1 MDRTESQLESQLGQ
15 IERRTTWI
23 WALSAFLML
32 ALACTLLVFYIMG
45 LRELSGMFSLIA
57 PGTQVPIGAGLCGM
71 TALFCLITYSRQR
84 ANNRLTRQLFEAR
97 LHEDSLR
104 ARMFELTSLFD
115 VAGEAHLE
123 EDVDP
128 LLETV
133 CRRLLTCL
141 EADRTSVLLARGES
155 RELTFRAAAGD
166 GAGANREVTLPFGD
180 GIAGWVA
187 QNNEP
192 LILNDEDTLRRFAG
206 ETKPGSEIK
215 TAMCI
220 PLSTRGHAIGV
231 INVSRESAARPFTAA
246 DSRLL
251 TTFAEHIAAAIQRI
265 EDLAA
270 IDRVRRTLDRDARE
284 IAARNR
290 AKEVFLEAANED
302 LRGPLTCIL
311 AYGEFLSRE
320 DCDLDGEKRAS
331 FGRILNDQARRLA
344 DVVAQ
349 SAMLLRL
356 DGREAKLDLAPASL
370 NDVVTATV
378 NDTRPAAEA
387 AGIQLVALVE
397 PGLPAASLDSPRLRQ
412 GVKALL
418 GKAIQLSET
427 NSTLRVATGMRDSHL
442 TVQIEGSR
450 MSVQPKDLAR
460 AIELGED
467 GPTAPNRNLLGLE
480 LGLHLLKRVVE
491 LHGGRIWAECSSNG
505 HTVFAFEVPL
515 PKMETASAPAE
526 SATPSPATPAGIVEN
541 GQAAA

>member
-1 MDRTESQLESQLGQ
+1 MDRVESHLETQLGN
-15 IERRTTWI
+15 IERRMTWM
-23 WALSAFLML
+23 WALSAILMV
-32 ALACTLLVFYIMG
+32 ALACTLLVFYMMG
-45 LRELSGMFSLIA
+45 TRELTGMFGILA
-57 PGTQVPIGAGLCGM
+57 PQSQVPLGAGLCGL
-71 TALFCLITYSRQR
+71 TAVFCLFTYSRQR
-84 ANNRLTRQLFEAR
+84 ANHRLTRQLFEAR

-115 VAGEAHLE
+115 MAGDAHLQ

-128 LLETV
+128 LLATV
-133 CRRLLTCL
+133 SRRLLTCL
-141 EADRTSVLLARGES
+141 EADRTSVLLVDPATRELAFRASAGEGGGAS
-155 RELTFRAAAGD
+155 REVRVPVG
-166 GAGANREVTLPFGD
+166 E

-192 LILNDEDTLRRFAG
+192 LILNDEETLRRFAT
-206 ETKPGSEIK
+206 ETRPGSEIK

-231 INVSRESAARPFTAA
+231 INVSRTSDERPFTAG

-270 IDRVRRTLDRDARE
+270 IDRVRRALDRDTRE
-284 IAARNR
+284 ISARNR

-320 DCDLDGEKRAS
+320 DCDLDGDKRAS
-331 FGRILNDQARRLA
+331 FGRILNEQARRLA

-370 NDVVTATV
+370 NDVVSATV
-378 NDTRPAAEA
+378 TDTRPAAEA
-387 AGIQLVALVE
+387 AGVQLVSRIE
-397 PGLPAASLDSPRLRQ
+397 PGLPPISLDSPRLRQ

-418 GKAIQLSET
+418 GKAIQLSQA
-427 NSTLRVATGMRDSHL
+427 NSILRVATGQRDSHL
-442 TVQIEGSR
+442 TVQIDGSR

-460 AIELGED
+460 AIDLGED
-467 GPTAPNRNLLGLE
+467 GPTSPNRNLLGLE

-491 LHGGRIWAECSSNG
+491 LHGGRIWTECSPDG

-515 PKMETASAPAE
+515 PKAESPAVESTPTTPPPASAGPGE
-526 SATPSPATPAGIVEN
+526 AT
-541 GQAAA
+541 QAAA

>member
-1 MDRTESQLESQLGQ
+1 MHRVESHLESQLGR
-15 IERRTTWI
+15 IERHMTWI

-32 ALACTLLVFYIMG
+32 ALACTLLVYYLMG
-45 LRELSGMFSLIA
+45 LRELGSLFGIIA
-57 PGTQVPIGAGLCGM
+57 PQSQIPLGAGLCGL
-71 TALFCLITYSRQR
+71 TAIFCLFTYSRQR
-84 ANNRLTRQLFEAR
+84 ANHRLTRQLLEAR

-115 VAGEAHLE
+115 MAGDAHLQ

-133 CRRLLTCL
+133 SRRLLTCL
-141 EADRTSVLLARGES
+141 EADRTSVFLVRSES
-155 RELTFRAAAGD
+155 RELTFRASAGEGRGTARD
-166 GAGANREVTLPFGD
+166 TRLPVGE
-180 GIAGWVA
+180 GIAVWVCA
-187 QNNEP
+187 NNEP
-192 LILNDEDTLRRFAG
+192 LVLNDDDTLRRFAAETEPGGG
-206 ETKPGSEIK
+206 ECK

-231 INVSRESAARPFTAA
+231 INVSRTSDDRPFTAA

-270 IDRVRRTLDRDARE
+270 IDRVRRSLDRDTRE

-331 FGRILNDQARRLA
+331 FGRILNEQARRLA

-356 DGREAKLDLAPASL
+356 DGREAQLDLAPSSL

-378 NDTRPAAEA
+378 SDTKPAAEA
-387 AGIQLVALVE
+387 AGVHLVTKVDPALPSV
-397 PGLPAASLDSPRLRQ
+397 SLDSPRLRQ

-418 GKAIQLSET
+418 GKAIQLSEAS
-427 NSTLRVATGMRDSHL
+427 STLAVTTGRRDSHL

-460 AIELGED
+460 AIDLGED

-491 LHGGRIWAECSSNG
+491 LHGGRIWTECSPNG
-505 HTVFAFEVPL
+505 QTVFAFEVPL
-515 PKMETASAPAE
+515 PKSNSESAPR
-526 SATPSPATPAGIVEN
+526 PAPVGDA

>member
-1 MDRTESQLESQLGQ
+1 MDRVESHLESQLGK
-15 IERRTTWI
+15 IERHMTWI
-23 WALSAFLML
+23 WALSAFLMV
-32 ALACTLLVFYIMG
+32 ALACTLLVFYMMG
-45 LRELSGMFSLIA
+45 LRELGSVLGFLA
-57 PGTQVPIGAGLCGM
+57 PQSQVPIGAGLCGL
-71 TALFCLITYSRQR
+71 TAVFCLFTYSRQR
-84 ANNRLTRQLFEAR
+84 ANHRLTRQLLEAR

-115 VAGEAHLE
+115 MAGEAHLE

-133 CRRLLTCL
+133 SRRLLTCL
-141 EADRTSVLLARGES
+141 EADRTSVLLVES
-155 RELTFRAAAGD
+155 PSHELVFRASAGEAGGAAQQV
-166 GAGANREVTLPFGD
+166 RVPVGD

-192 LILNDEDTLRRFAG
+192 LILNDEETLRRFAA
-206 ETKPGSEIK
+206 ETRPGSEIK

-231 INVSRESAARPFTAA
+231 INVSRTSAERPFTAG

-270 IDRVRRTLDRDARE
+270 IDRVRRTLDRDTRE

-320 DCDLDGEKRAS
+320 DCELDGDKRAS

-356 DGREAKLDLAPASL
+356 DGREAKLDLAPSSL
-370 NDVVTATV
+370 NDVVSATV

-387 AGIQLVALVE
+387 AGVQLVTRIEPAL
-397 PGLPAASLDSPRLRQ
+397 PPISLDSPRLRQ
-412 GVKALL
+412 GLKALL
-418 GKAIQLSET
+418 GKAIQLSEA
-427 NSTLRVATGMRDSHL
+427 NSSLRVATGQRNGQL
-442 TVQIEGSR
+442 TVHIEGTR

-467 GPTAPNRNLLGLE
+467 GPTSPNRSLLGLE

-491 LHGGRIWAECSSNG
+491 LHGGRIWAECTAG
-505 HTVFAFEVPL
+505 GPTLFAFEVPL
-515 PKMETASAPAE
+515 PASAEASPPPPPA
-526 SATPSPATPAGIVEN
+526 AAGDSPT
-541 GQAAA
+541 QAAA